1 MARTCQCCI
10 GGDWEDIG
18 FGGVANIGVGV
29 GVERGCEDE
38 DGGRRGQRRAC
49 SGGPRLAPVEVPA
62 KEAAELGGDTGILME
77 FYQAVRNA
85 RSRDSL

>member
-1 MARTCQCCI
+1 MSESESELRGAVKTRTEA
-10 GGDWEDIG
+10 G
-18 FGGVANIGVGV
+18 
-29 GVERGCEDE
+29 ERTA
-38 DGGRRGQRRAC
+38 AC
-49 SGGPRLAPVEVPA
+49 VFRGPRLAPVEAPA